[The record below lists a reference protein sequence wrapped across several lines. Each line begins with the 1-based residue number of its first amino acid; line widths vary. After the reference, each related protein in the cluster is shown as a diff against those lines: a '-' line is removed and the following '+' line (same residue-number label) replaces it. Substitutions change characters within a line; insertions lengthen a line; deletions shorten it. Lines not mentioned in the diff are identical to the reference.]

1 MRESSI
7 FMEGIKYP
15 GAMRLE
21 DQLYDFV
28 YAYEA
33 AFERAAHPAGLS
45 GAQACLLVQ
54 LGRGSRTMGELA
66 TELAC
71 DASNVSQLVGRLE
84 ARGLVLRE
92 PDPDDRRT
100 RHVSITTAGAEA
112 TRDVEDR
119 FTLPS
124 EGVGRL
130 SDAEREQL
138 SALLAKAFTPS
149 PDGDDDALRP
159 GVGLSG

>member
-1 MRESSI
+1 ML
-7 FMEGIKYP
+7 EGIKYFHECIKYS

-33 AFERAAHPAGLS
+33 AFERAAHPSGLS
-45 GAQACLLVQ
+45 GPQACLLVQ

-66 TELAC
+66 VELAC

-84 ARGLVLRE
+84 ARGLVVRE
-92 PDPDDRRT
+92 PDPNDRRT
-100 RHVSITTAGAEA
+100 RRVSITEAGTEVS
-112 TRDVEDR
+112 RDVEGR

-130 SDAEREQL
+130 SKAEREQF
-138 SALLAKAFTPS
+138 SVLLAKAFGAS
-149 PDGDDDALRP
+149 RACADGET
-159 GVGLSG
+159 G